1 MCRIHRTLIMKSL
14 IITVAGMSSRFNK
27 DTEEDVLKCLYYED
41 KPENS
46 LLSLQIHKTFD
57 LVDEIIVVGGYKY
70 DDLVAFIRDN
80 MKDVHKKVR
89 VVYNNHYNDY
99 GSGYSL
105 IKGIETV
112 SNQTDEIIFIEGDLF
127 FSSDDVETI
136 INSPMDVISVN
147 NEPILSNKAVAL
159 YFDAHYCPHYIY
171 DTSHSC
177 LEIHEPFTAIYNSA
191 HMWKFRNPAR
201 VREICQFLTPEQE
214 QGTNLEIIQKYFGA
228 YRSSSLDIVSVRLW
242 YNCNTVADY
251 QEAIKALNV

>member
-1 MCRIHRTLIMKSL
+1 MKSL

-27 DTEEDVLKCLYYED
+27 DTKENVLKCLYYED

-46 LLSLQIHKTFD
+46 LLSLQVHKCYD

-80 MKDVHKKVR
+80 MKDVNKKIK
-89 VVYNNHYNDY
+89 VVYNDHYHDY

-105 IKGIETV
+105 IKGIEAV
-112 SNQTDEIIFIEGDLF
+112 YDSADEITFIEGDLF
-127 FSSDDVETI
+127 FDTESVEKI
-136 INSPMDVISVN
+136 ITSKKDVISVN

-159 YFDAHYCPHYIY
+159 YFDANNYPHYIY

-177 LEIHEPFTAIYNSA
+177 LEIHEPFTAIHNSGQ
-191 HMWKFRNPAR
+191 MWKFTNATR
-201 VREICQFLTPEQE
+201 VREVCQFLTPEQE

-228 YRSSSLDIVSVRLW
+228 YKSSQLDIVRINLW

-251 QEAIKALNV
+251 REAINALNL